1 MMMMTMGG
9 WGILPVQQC
18 RVHTNRTSVLG
29 NGYAVTGI
37 RQWGLKT
44 GLFLHAGRGGEE
56 RRGECG

>member
-1 MMMMTMGG
+1 M
-9 WGILPVQQC
+9 C
-18 RVHTNRTSVLG
+18 TNRASVLG

-44 GLFLHAGRGGEE
+44 GLFLHAERGGEE